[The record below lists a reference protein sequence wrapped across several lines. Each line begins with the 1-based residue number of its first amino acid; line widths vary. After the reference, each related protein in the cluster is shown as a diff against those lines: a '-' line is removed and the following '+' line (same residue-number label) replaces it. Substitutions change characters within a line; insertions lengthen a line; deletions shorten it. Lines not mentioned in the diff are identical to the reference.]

1 MNYLTKF
8 YQLLLS
14 GILLLST
21 SLSFGQ
27 ATCMDM
33 TEYDGSY
40 LADVS
45 ADDVTYPIGEAFM
58 SFGDIDIVKMETAL
72 PAYAIGGPTT
82 FLYWSDIAIDVSASE
97 LECKELSFEL
107 TTTYDAISIDG
118 EGGWNV
124 SSIPDTYTGSGWE
137 MEHDNSGGNSV
148 IIISG
153 DFDEVLIEQNV
164 TGMLSDVCLEDC
176 GTTGGEETCMDMTE
190 YDGSYLSG
198 VSSDDVTYPIGD
210 PFMSF
215 GDIDIV
221 KMETAIPSYA
231 IGGPTTF
238 LYWTDIAIDV
248 SNSDFE
254 CKQLSFELTTT
265 YDAISID
272 GEGGW
277 NVSDIPDTYSG
288 TGWEME
294 HDNSGG
300 NSVIT
305 ISGDFDE
312 VLIEQSVTGMLSN
325 VCLEDCSSGTS
336 STEELNINFTIYPN
350 PANEVLMLD
359 GNGNRFTSGRL
370 ISTDGKV
377 MLDFEINEQIT
388 QIDLSDI
395 QAGFYLV
402 RLTDINGQIYLKK
415 LIRE

>member
-1 MNYLTKF
+1 
-8 YQLLLS
+8 
-14 GILLLST
+14 
-21 SLSFGQ
+21 
-27 ATCMDM
+27 
-33 TEYDGSY
+33 
-40 LADVS
+40 
-45 ADDVTYPIGEAFM
+45 
-58 SFGDIDIVKMETAL
+58 
-72 PAYAIGGPTT
+72 
-82 FLYWSDIAIDVSASE
+82 
-97 LECKELSFEL
+97 
-107 TTTYDAISIDG
+107 
-118 EGGWNV
+118 
-124 SSIPDTYTGSGWE
+124 
-137 MEHDNSGGNSV
+137 
-148 IIISG
+148 
-153 DFDEVLIEQNV
+153 
-164 TGMLSDVCLEDC
+164 
-176 GTTGGEETCMDMTE
+176 
-190 YDGSYLSG
+190 
-198 VSSDDVTYPIGD
+198 
-210 PFMSF
+210 MSF